1 MAFRRGGGDLVPD
14 CSPSL
19 LPETSC
25 NSAWFVTPPPPHFGF
40 EQRAHHYSAILHGI
54 NRFDLATIG

>member
-1 MAFRRGGGDLVPD
+1 
-14 CSPSL
+14 
-19 LPETSC
+19 
-25 NSAWFVTPPPPHFGF
+25 VTPPPPHFGF